1 MIPDS
6 GLLNLCAHIVLAA
19 LLAWVLFRVH
29 MPAGILVGV
38 FVAFACVNC
47 AFEPLSLPDTL
58 RVVIQILAGSC
69 VGCSL
74 TQRDLVHIPHLVK
87 PLTIML
93 TSCFAI
99 MLIGAVCIS
108 ALTKCDMLTALMCA
122 VPGGINDTPV
132 VAIDMGADGITV
144 TILQLVRQIVGVAVF
159 PAVIH
164 VLDEKSN
171 ARAQVSGE
179 RDGAFPAYTQ
189 NACTR
194 AQTAHRKRQFEQHAL
209 RGTSHATTH
218 STATKPPVGAKVLH
232 RLTAYL
238 PALLRP
244 HDEQEIG
251 SSEHAHKSTT
261 QKPRDARLLCTR
273 TLAALVVAGICG
285 LAGYATH
292 IPGMIFTL
300 VVTGVLTL
308 KLGANFAYSP
318 RSIKR
323 LVQVLSGAYLGSLI
337 TPDKLLC
344 LLELVLPALV
354 IVALYTLNC
363 FITGAVHKR
372 LCGYTS
378 AEGRMMSIPAG
389 ASDMILILDDMRIQ
403 NNDIVIVHAVRA
415 AAVAAL
421 FPQLVNLL
429 CYGARAIGL

>member
-164 VLDEKSN
+164 VLDVKSN
-171 ARAQVSGE
+171 ARPNVSGE
-179 RDGAFPAYTQ
+179 ELAAPRA
-189 NACTR
+189 R
-194 AQTAHRKRQFEQHAL
+194 AQHTQDTQRAQHTPDTHRQ
-209 RGTSHATTH
+209 TSYLQTPPH
-218 STATKPPVGAKVLH
+218 S
-232 RLTAYL
+232 
-238 PALLRP
+238 
-244 HDEQEIG
+244 
-251 SSEHAHKSTT
+251 
-261 QKPRDARLLCTR
+261 RDTRLLGAR

-415 AAVAAL
+415 AAIAAL
-421 FPQLVNLL
+421 FPQVVNLL

>member
-1 MIPDS
+1 MMIPDNI
-6 GLLNLCAHIVLAA
+6 LLTLCAHGALA
-19 LLAWVLFRVH
+19 VLFGCALFFMR

-38 FVAFACVNC
+38 FVAFAVTNC
-47 AFEPLSLPDTL
+47 TLEPLTLPDTL

-74 TQRDLVHIPHLVK
+74 TRSDLFHIPHLVK
-87 PLTIML
+87 PLSIML
-93 TSCFAI
+93 ISCFAI

-108 ALTKCDMLTALMCA
+108 ALTNCDMLTALMCA

-144 TILQLVRQIVGVAVF
+144 TILQLVRQIIGVAVF

-164 VLDEKSN
+164 LLDMKSN
-171 ARAQVSGE
+171 AQTDHRVQHAQHTTHVE
-179 RDGAFPAYTQ
+179 RRVPHTIRNTCAKQAAHIKVLNRLQAYTP
-189 NACTR
+189 APLR
-194 AQTAHRKRQFEQHAL
+194 HHKEQEAVSDE
-209 RGTSHATTH
+209 GSQ
-218 STATKPPVGAKVLH
+218 AKEQQKH
-232 RLTAYL
+232 HDIPMRTMRTIA
-238 PALLRP
+238 ALL
-244 HDEQEIG
+244 
-251 SSEHAHKSTT
+251 
-261 QKPRDARLLCTR
+261 
-273 TLAALVVAGICG
+273 VASICG
-285 LAGYATH
+285 IIGYATH

-300 VVTGVLTL
+300 VVAGVLAL

-337 TPDKLLC
+337 TPDKLHV
-344 LLELVLPALV
+344 LLELILPALV

-363 FITGAVHKR
+363 FITGALHKR
-372 LCGYTS
+372 LCGYAS

-421 FPQLVNLL
+421 FPQIVNLL
-429 CYGARAIGL
+429 CFGARTIGL

>member
-6 GLLNLCAHIVLAA
+6 VLLNLCAHIVLAA

-164 VLDEKSN
+164 VLDVKSN
-171 ARAQVSGE
+171 ERPNVSGEELAAPRARAQH
-179 RDGAFPAYTQ
+179 TQ
-189 NACTR
+189 DTQR
-194 AQTAHRKRQFEQHAL
+194 AQHTPDTHCQ
-209 RGTSHATTH
+209 TSYLQTPPH
-218 STATKPPVGAKVLH
+218 S
-232 RLTAYL
+232 
-238 PALLRP
+238 
-244 HDEQEIG
+244 
-251 SSEHAHKSTT
+251 
-261 QKPRDARLLCTR
+261 RDTRLLGAR

-421 FPQLVNLL
+421 FPQIVNLL
-429 CYGARAIGL
+429 CFGARAIGI

>member
-6 GLLNLCAHIVLAA
+6 ALLNLCAHVVLAA

-38 FVAFACVNC
+38 FVGFACVNC
-47 AFEPLSLPDTL
+47 AYEPLSLPDTL

-108 ALTKCDMLTALMCA
+108 ALTSCDMLTALMCA

-164 VLDEKSN
+164 VLDVKSN
-171 ARAQVSGE
+171 AHPNVSGE
-179 RDGAFPAYTQ
+179 DPTAPRA
-189 NACTR
+189 R
-194 AQTAHRKRQFEQHAL
+194 AQRTQGTQRAQH
-209 RGTSHATTH
+209 TPDTH
-218 STATKPPVGAKVLH
+218 CQASSLQTPPH
-232 RLTAYL
+232 
-238 PALLRP
+238 
-244 HDEQEIG
+244 
-251 SSEHAHKSTT
+251 S
-261 QKPRDARLLCTR
+261 RDTRLLGAR

-421 FPQLVNLL
+421 FPQIVNLL
-429 CYGARAIGL
+429 CFGARAIGL